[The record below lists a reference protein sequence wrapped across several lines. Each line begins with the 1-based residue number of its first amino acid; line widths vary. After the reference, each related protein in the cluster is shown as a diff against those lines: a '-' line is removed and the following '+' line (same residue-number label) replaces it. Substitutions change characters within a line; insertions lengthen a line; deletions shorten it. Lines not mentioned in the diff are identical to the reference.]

1 MKPSAFEYYTP
12 TSLDECVGLLV
23 EHADDEPK
31 LIAGGQS
38 LVPLMNL
45 RMARPEVLIDLN
57 RLPDLAYI
65 REEGGTLAIGALTRY
80 ADVEDSAL
88 IAERLPML
96 IRATAEVGYV
106 AVRSRGTIG
115 GAIAHAD
122 PVAEWPCLMLT
133 LDAEMVAI
141 GPDGR
146 RTIAAADFFAGIF
159 TTALE
164 PTEVL
169 TEIRIPLRREPGAW
183 GFQEFARKAG
193 DYAVVAVAVDL
204 AVGDG
209 AVTRARIGLS
219 NLADRPVRAAALEQM
234 AVGLP
239 VGEVLE
245 ASLIEAMTEALGNEY
260 DTEPARI
267 DLAGVLVGRALN
279 EALTTAKDGR

>member
-1 MKPSAFEYYTP
+1 
-12 TSLDECVGLLV
+12 
-23 EHADDEPK
+23 
-31 LIAGGQS
+31 
-38 LVPLMNL
+38 
-45 RMARPEVLIDLN
+45 
-57 RLPDLAYI
+57 
-65 REEGGTLAIGALTRY
+65 
-80 ADVEDSAL
+80 
-88 IAERLPML
+88 
-96 IRATAEVGYV
+96 
-106 AVRSRGTIG
+106 
-115 GAIAHAD
+115 
-122 PVAEWPCLMLT
+122 MLT

-141 GPDGR
+141 GPNGR
-146 RTIAAADFFAGIF
+146 RTIAADDFFAGIF

-169 TEIRIPLRREPGAW
+169 TEIRIPLRREPGSW

>member
-204 AVGDG
+204 AVADG
-209 AVTRARIGLS
+209 AVTRARIGVS

-260 DTEPARI
+260 DTEPGRI

>member
-12 TSLDECVGLLV
+12 RSLDECVGLLV

-141 GPDGR
+141 GPNGR
-146 RTIAAADFFAGIF
+146 RTIAADDFFAGIF

-279 EALTTAKDGR
+279 EALTAAKDGR

>member
-12 TSLDECVGLLV
+12 TSLDACVGLLV

-141 GPDGR
+141 GPNGR
-146 RTIAAADFFAGIF
+146 RTIAADDFFAGIF

-204 AVGDG
+204 AVADG

>member
-204 AVGDG
+204 AVADR

-279 EALTTAKDGR
+279 EALTAAKDGR

>member
-193 DYAVVAVAVDL
+193 DYADVAVAVDL
-204 AVGDG
+204 AVADG